1 MQATSGAAVMGSLQ
15 QPVLSKGPAF
25 PMKRSVIVGFTYQ
38 VKLNSVK
45 PCRASSLEGSLVTGR
60 PPSSVSVPI
69 PETGGNHNI
78 FCSFLLFSCSSLE
91 VRTSEHRPYVIVV
104 ILLKGLVS

>member
-1 MQATSGAAVMGSLQ
+1 MGSLQ
-15 QPVLSKGPAF
+15 QPVLSKGLAF
-25 PMKRSVIVGFTYQ
+25 PMKRSVIIGFPYQ

-69 PETGGNHNI
+69 PETGADI
-78 FCSFLLFSCSSLE
+78 SSFKDYGLGEADPEVLE
-91 VRTSEHRPYVIVV
+91 I
-104 ILLKGLVS
+104 IKKGKG